1 VKQALPSGC
10 FTNSVSLLRIIIAN
24 NAGTTLNISFYHLEQ
39 RAGKYHSQE
48 LESKIKHTI
57 TSKNAYTL

>member
-1 VKQALPSGC
+1 MKI
-10 FTNSVSLLRIIIAN
+10 TAN

-48 LESKIKHTI
+48 LENKKKHKI
-57 TSKNAYTL
+57 TSKNAYTV